1 MASSM
6 PMTSRQGNPVMAII
20 FSTSLW
26 LLAVETTTRPPR
38 SRQQAARS
46 FISG

>member
-1 MASSM
+1 M
-6 PMTSRQGNPVMAII
+6 PMTCRQGKAVRAII
-20 FSTSLW
+20 LSTSFR

-38 SRQQAARS
+38 SRQHAARS